1 MQGLGHT
8 LLEEMLYERGQLLNA
23 NLVDYRVPRAEDLQG
38 FCDGALSWSIR
49 RGHYGDIS
57 LGGLSFVATV
67 AMADESFRTSG

>member
-49 RGHYGDIS
+49 RGHARGAEHDRT
-57 LGGLSFVATV
+57 GHAV